1 MAIEVDV
8 SNHQTAYSSTVF
20 TEDQL
25 VSRTNPFLQFNAWF
39 TKAQECDQIPK
50 ANAVGLSTST
60 KDGKPSSP
68 IVLMKTYTESGFTF
82 FTNHE
87 CRKGKEL
94 EENPNA
100 SLLFYWPQLHYQVRI
115 EGTVKRLSEKVSA
128 DYFHSRPKASQASA
142 VVSNQSREISSR
154 DELEARQHEVL
165 EKYRGED
172 QVIPKPDH
180 WGGYVLSPTVFEF
193 WHGQSTRLHDRIIF
207 TKDTVTETWS
217 MKRLAP

>member
-1 MAIEVDV
+1 
-8 SNHQTAYSSTVF
+8 
-20 TEDQL
+20 
-25 VSRTNPFLQFNAWF
+25 
-39 TKAQECDQIPK
+39 
-50 ANAVGLSTST
+50 
-60 KDGKPSSP
+60 
-68 IVLMKTYTESGFTF
+68 MKTYTESGFTF

-172 QVIPKPDH
+172 QVILKPDH
-180 WGGYVLSPTVFEF
+180 WGGYVHSPTVFEF
-193 WHGQSTRLHDRIIF
+193 WHGRSARLHDRIIF
-207 TKDTVTETWS
+207 TKDTVTAWLQKLGAYSDCHLKTENRRSFMLIIIESGSDINIWLCDSLSSLKELLIDITQHHMQFPTQHKPGNDWVCGNWTV
-217 MKRLAP
+217 